1 VSGGEIERVEY
12 EEYEFQIPG
21 TRKKLK
27 FTHRFQFNATPF
39 VLEIIAVQ
47 VSLLIKT
54 YQSI

>member
-1 VSGGEIERVEY
+1 VSGGEIKRVEY
-12 EEYEFQIPG
+12 EEYEFQVPR

-27 FTHRFQFNATPF
+27 FTHRFQFNAIPV

-47 VSLLIKT
+47 VALLIET

>member
-12 EEYEFQIPG
+12 EEYEFQVPW

-27 FTHRFQFNATPF
+27 FTHRFQFNAIPV

-47 VSLLIKT
+47 VALLIET